1 MAVSQAVRRYYA
13 ERIFAN
19 MGRDKVP
26 ANFRPLDVPAHGLS
40 TVEGCRGG
48 GKNILEVTVLVE
60 QPAGRGP
67 GGPGGGAP
75 EPRRGGRLLDL
86 RLSCGLCN
94 PAMYACADVV
104 VEGVRGR
111 PVDEVLA
118 LDPLR
123 IESLAPFFARL
134 GGPGRPD
141 DAREKFQYTLVA
153 VQNALRAALGRPPVP
168 PPPIDG
174 PTDRDWDQPG
184 A

>member
-1 MAVSQAVRRYYA
+1 MAVSQAVRTYYA

-26 ANFRPLDVPAHGLS
+26 ANFRPLSVPAHGLS

-60 QPAGRGP
+60 KP
-67 GGPGGGAP
+67 GGAGGA
-75 EPRRGGRLLDL
+75 LKDV

-104 VEGVRGR
+104 VEALRGQSC
-111 PVDEVLA
+111 DAILA
-118 LDPLR
+118 LEPLKFG
-123 IESLAPFFARL
+123 SLAPFFARL

-141 DAREKFQYTLVA
+141 DAREKFQYTLIA
-153 VQNALRAALGRPPVP
+153 VQNAVRAALGRPPVP

-174 PTDRDWDQPG
+174 PTDKDWD

>member
-1 MAVSQAVRRYYA
+1 MAVSQAVRTYYA
-13 ERIFAN
+13 QRIFAN

-26 ANFRPLDVPAHGLS
+26 ANFRPFETPADGLA

-48 GKNILEVTVLVE
+48 GKNILEVAVRVE
-60 QPAGRGP
+60 KPGQAGDL
-67 GGPGGGAP
+67 
-75 EPRRGGRLLDL
+75 GRLKDV

-94 PAMYACADVV
+94 PAMYTGADVV
-104 VEGVRGR
+104 VDWARGR
-111 PVDEVLA
+111 PLGEILA
-118 LDPLR
+118 L
-123 IESLAPFFARL
+123 EPFRLEALQPFYERL

-153 VQNALRAALGRPPVP
+153 LQNAVRAALGRPTVP

-174 PTDRDWDQPG
+174 PTDKDWDEP

>member
-1 MAVSQAVRRYYA
+1 MAVSQAVRTYYA

-26 ANFRPLDVPAHGLS
+26 ANFRPLSVPAHGMS

-48 GKNILEVTVLVE
+48 GKNILEVTVLVDKG
-60 QPAGRGP
+60 Q
-67 GGPGGGAP
+67 GGA
-75 EPRRGGRLLDL
+75 GGTVADV

-94 PAMYACADVV
+94 PAMYAGADVV
-104 VEGVRGR
+104 VETVRGR
-111 PVDEVLA
+111 PVDEILA
-118 LDPLR
+118 LDPFR

-153 VQNALRAALGRPPVP
+153 VQNALRVALGRPPVP

-174 PTDRDWDQPG
+174 PTEKDWDEATG
-184 A
+184 